1 MINKTKALLRKNG
14 IFYLT
19 GLLFILGVKLFYS
32 KAAVPG
38 LTWILAPTSLWV
50 RILSGIPF
58 AYDPGSGYV
67 SHSFRFII
75 APSCSGVQ
83 FMLIAVATLLYSFVH
98 RMPTRKKGIC
108 WTIFSFLF
116 SYLYTILV
124 NGLRIVL
131 SIYLPLSLPQNMWNG
146 GWMTAERLHTL
157 TGAVVYFTAL
167 FILYR
172 AAGSLVILIAGK
184 PEEISSETGRT
195 QPLLQPPA
203 RFPASILVTLR
214 KFLPPAFWYF
224 AIALGI
230 PFLNRAYAG
239 NERNFTEYALTLG
252 TVCLILILLAC
263 LPSFFTILKG
273 KKQNFRNVNN
283 NRINAKH
290 N

>member
-1 MINKTKALLRKNG
+1 MKNNAKAILWQNG

-19 GLLFILGVKLFYS
+19 GMLIILGIKLFYS
-32 KAAVPG
+32 KASVPD
-38 LTWILAPTSLWV
+38 LKWILAPTSLWV

-58 AYDPGSGYV
+58 DYEPGSGYV

-83 FMLIAVATLLYSFVH
+83 FML
-98 RMPTRKKGIC
+98 
-108 WTIFSFLF
+108 SFLI
-116 SYLYTILV
+116 SYIYTILV

-131 SIYLPLSLPQNMWNG
+131 SIYLPLALPQNMWDN
-146 GWMTAERLHTL
+146 GWMTAERLHTI

-172 AAGSLVILIAGK
+172 PAGNLALLIAGK
-184 PEEISSETGRT
+184 PEEIQTETGRAESPVR
-195 QPLLQPPA
+195 QPG
-203 RFPASILVTLR
+203 RFSSPILGTLR
-214 KFLPPAFWYF
+214 KCLPPVFWYF

-230 PFLNRAYAG
+230 PFLNGAYAG
-239 NERNFTEYALTLG
+239 NERNFTEYTLTLG

-263 LPSFFTILKG
+263 LPSFFSIVKR

-283 NRINAKH
+283 NCINAKH

>member
-1 MINKTKALLRKNG
+1 MKNNAKAILRQNG

-19 GLLFILGVKLFYS
+19 GMLIILGIKLFYS
-32 KAAVPG
+32 KASVPD
-38 LTWILAPTSLWV
+38 LKWILAPTSLWV

-58 AYDPGSGYV
+58 DYEPGSGYV

-83 FMLIAVATLLYSFVH
+83 FMLIAAATLLYSFVH

-108 WTIFSFLF
+108 WTILSFLI
-116 SYLYTILV
+116 SYIYTILV

-131 SIYLPLSLPQNMWNG
+131 SIYLPLALPQNMWDN
-146 GWMTAERLHTL
+146 GWMTAERLHTI

-172 AAGSLVILIAGK
+172 PAGNLAVLIAGK
-184 PEEISSETGRT
+184 PEEIQTETGRT
-195 QPLLQPPA
+195 EAPVRQTG
-203 RFPASILVTLR
+203 RFSSPILGTLR
-214 KFLPPAFWYF
+214 KCLPPVFWYF

-230 PFLNRAYAG
+230 PFLNGAYAG
-239 NERNFTEYALTLG
+239 NERNFTEYTLTLG

-263 LPSFFTILKG
+263 LPSFFSIVKR

-283 NRINAKH
+283 NCINAKH